1 MENASGVE
9 FLSPDAFVIEGSNW
23 LFVFQTHQ
31 GMRSCVPG
39 CRPST
44 KIGGLIH
51 NLDGHV
57 IAFSGS
63 DLGVVL

>member
-1 MENASGVE
+1 MRRIAS
-9 FLSPDAFVIEGSNW
+9 LIAPDQVW
-23 LFVFQTHQ
+23 
-31 GMRSCVPG
+31 R
-39 CRPST
+39 
-44 KIGGLIH
+44 IGDADIAESSSSQIVGLIH